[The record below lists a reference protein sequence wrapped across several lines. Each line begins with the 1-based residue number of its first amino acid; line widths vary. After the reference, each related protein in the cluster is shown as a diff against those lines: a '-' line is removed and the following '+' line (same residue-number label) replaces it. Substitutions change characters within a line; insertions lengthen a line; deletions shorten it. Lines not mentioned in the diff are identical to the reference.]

1 MPFVA
6 VDAQCDVN
14 LDVLDAAT
22 PFRDFPGELVV
33 CVPGRAHAIIDTPIH
48 PSVCNIASIRNSE
61 FATSKMPHVSR
72 LACRR

>member
-1 MPFVA
+1 MRGRTGVDVPFVA

-33 CVPGRAHAIIDTPIH
+33 CVPGRAHTIIEHGSIH
-48 PSVCNIASIRNSE
+48 QYV
-61 FATSKMPHVSR
+61 T
-72 LACRR
+72 L